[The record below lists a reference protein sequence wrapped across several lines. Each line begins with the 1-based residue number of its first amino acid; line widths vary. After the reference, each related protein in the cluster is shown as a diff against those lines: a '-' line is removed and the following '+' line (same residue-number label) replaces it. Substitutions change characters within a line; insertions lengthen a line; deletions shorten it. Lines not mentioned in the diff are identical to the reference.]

1 MRSRARTLTPGDT
14 PDGKS
19 RAGQTAPVN
28 VKTYTVG
35 AFQENAYLVIDDRT
49 NRAVIVDPG
58 SEGERLVEAIESSG
72 AKVEAIW
79 ITHGHVDHLG
89 AIASIK
95 RKWDVPVYLHP
106 ADRRLYEAA
115 PRQAEVYGI
124 PFEEAPAPD
133 REFADGQRLRVGDVE
148 MEVMHAPGHSP
159 GHVVIHGGGIALVG
173 DCLFA
178 GSIGRTDLPFSSP
191 PQLAASLEK
200 ISSLPPETVVYP
212 GHGMDTT
219 IAEERKSN
227 PFLNG
232 TARIVGR

>member
-1 MRSRARTLTPGDT
+1 MRKRADE
-14 PDGKS
+14 DS
-19 RAGQTAPVN
+19 PVN
-28 VKTYTVG
+28 VQTFTVG
-35 AFQENAYLVIDDRT
+35 AFQENAYLVIDERT

-58 SEGERLVEAIESSG
+58 SEGDRLVEAIVSSS
-72 AKVEAIW
+72 ADVEAIW

-106 ADRRLYEAA
+106 ADKRLYAAA

-124 PFEEAPAPD
+124 PFEEPPPPD
-133 REFADGQRLRVGDVE
+133 REFSDGQRLMLGDTE
-148 MEVMHAPGHSP
+148 MEIMHAPGHSP
-159 GHVVIHGGGIALVG
+159 GHVVIYGGGIALVG

-178 GSIGRTDLPFSSP
+178 GSIGRTDLPFSNP
-191 PQLAASLEK
+191 PDLAVSLEK
-200 ISSLPPETVVYP
+200 ISSLPAETIVYP

-219 IAEERKSN
+219 IGEERKSN